1 MQIDYELTVHILT
14 GPALMASAS
23 LSTSTGV
30 WGYPVFLGIG
40 LGWSLTYLTTVAQ
53 LSTPP
58 HLIAIT
64 SGILLAI
71 RSFGGAIGLA
81 ICKYLL
87 SDLCDSS

>member
-1 MQIDYELTVHILT
+1 MS
-14 GPALMASAS
+14 SANLS
-23 LSTSTGV
+23 STSGV
-30 WGYPVFLGIG
+30 WAYPIFLGIG

-71 RSFGGAIGLA
+71 RAFGGAIGLA
-81 ICKYLL
+81 ICKLL
-87 SDLCDSS
+87 PEYPGMTQSN